1 MARSSILEYLENF
14 RLHAAE
20 PAYVFRRGY
29 RVQRWSYGEVLQNA
43 YRFAHAIEARGIGRG
58 AKVVIWGEN
67 CAEWIVAFF
76 GCLLRGAIVVPIDKI
91 AAPDFAARV
100 AQQVDAKLCV
110 GSAQNTIPGVAHFD
124 LETLRE
130 QLVKVSDAPLVV
142 AGVGRD
148 DIVQIVFTSGTTAEP
163 RGVVITHGNIL
174 ANLEPLEREI
184 GNYLKYERVFHP
196 LRFLNLLPLSHVFGQ
211 FLGIFLPQML
221 AATVLFQDTLNP
233 TEVIRAIK
241 TERVSVVVAVP
252 RLMESLKEK
261 LERDI
266 EAAGKTDW
274 FHRQFEAARDE
285 KFVKRWWRFRRI
297 HNQFG
302 WKFWAFIS
310 GGAALDA
317 ETEEFWRRL
326 SFVVI
331 QGYGLTETTSLISL
345 NHPFHTGKRSIGKVM
360 EGREMK
366 LDENGEILV
375 RGANVA
381 AGYWQNHELKPV
393 LGEDGWFRTGDLGA
407 LDAEGNLYFKGRK
420 KNVIV
425 TREGMNIYPED
436 LEAVLR
442 QQPEVRD
449 CVVVGLEQGGNA
461 EPIAALLLRNAADE
475 AEVVA
480 RANQHLAEFQ
490 RIRRWVT
497 WPEEDFPRTPTQKPK
512 IGVIQQAIKEK
523 FSSAAAVA
531 PAQGGL
537 GDLISRIT
545 GRSTGVLDPDAKL
558 EGDLNLSSMDRVE
571 LMSALEDR
579 YQVDL
584 SEANF
589 AQVSTVADLER
600 MLHQPQRAQQSGYH
614 YPRWAQRWPVTWI
627 RNFFYYLLS
636 LPATLIMAHPK
647 IVGRENLEGVEGPVL
662 ITCNHITYIDVGFVL
677 IAMPARIRNR
687 LAVGMLGERLWGM
700 WRPPASMNVLARWWQ
715 QAGYYLV
722 VALFN
727 VFPLPQQSGVRE
739 SFAFAGESVDR
750 GYSVVVFPEGRRTP
764 DGKPSPF
771 RSGVGLLAQRLGIPV
786 VSLRIDGLFDMKLSG
801 RKIARRGELKVHDW
815 QAFTVLSRNSR
826 GRNYQPIRTRHLD
839 FVMRLLA
846 PCYGEVIRI
855 SVLLVVR
862 NSGLLNRRPECC
874 SPAAEGNECAMRS

>member
-1 MARSSILEYLENF
+1 MARASILEYLDNF
-14 RLHAAE
+14 RRHE
-20 PAYVFRRGY
+20 REDAYVFRRGY
-29 RVQRWSYGEVLQNA
+29 RVQRWTYRDVLQQT
-43 YRFAHAIEARGIGRG
+43 YRFTRALEACGIGQG
-58 AKVVIWGEN
+58 DKVLIWGEN
-67 CAEWIVAFF
+67 CAEWVVAFF

-110 GSAQNTIPGVAHFD
+110 GSVHNSVSGMPHFD
-124 LETLRE
+124 LDSLRE
-130 QLVKVSDAPLVV
+130 QLAQFSDVPIATH
-142 AGVGRD
+142 ASRD
-148 DIVQIVFTSGTTAEP
+148 DIVQVVFTSGTTAEP

-174 ANLEPLEREI
+174 ANLEPLESQI
-184 GNYLKYERVFHP
+184 APYLKYERIFHP

-211 FLGIFLPQML
+211 FLGIFLPQLL
-221 AATVLFQDTLNP
+221 AGTVLFQDTLNP
-233 TEVIRAIK
+233 TEVMRTIK
-241 TERVSVVVAVP
+241 DERVSVVVAVP
-252 RLMESLKEK
+252 RLMESLKDK
-261 LERDI
+261 IERDM
-266 EAAGKTDW
+266 EAAGQTEW
-274 FHRQFEAARDE
+274 FHRQREAIKDA
-285 KFVKRWWRFRRI
+285 KFPRRWWRFRKI

-345 NHPFHTGKRSIGKVM
+345 NHPFKTGKRSIGKVL

-366 LDENGEILV
+366 LDETGEILV

-381 AGYWQNHELKPV
+381 AGYWQGKEMKSV
-393 LGEDGWFRTGDLGA
+393 LAEDGWFRTGDLGA
-407 LDAEGNLYFKGRK
+407 LDADGNLYFKGRK

-425 TREGMNIYPED
+425 NREGMNIYPDD
-436 LEAVLR
+436 LEAVLK

-461 EPIAALLLRNAADE
+461 EPVAALLLRDAPADPAAI
-475 AEVVA
+475 VA
-480 RANQHLAEFQ
+480 RANGMLAQFQ
-490 RIRRWVT
+490 QMRRWLV

-512 IGVIQQAIKEK
+512 VGIIQQAVQQK
-523 FSSAAAVA
+523 FTSAGVA
-531 PAQGGL
+531 TPAQGGL
-537 GDLISRIT
+537 GELISRIT
-545 GRSTGVLDPDAKL
+545 GRTTTALAADAKL

-589 AQVSTVADLER
+589 AQVSTVGELER
-600 MLHQPQRAQQSGYH
+600 LLHEPQRAQQSGYR
-614 YPRWAQRWPVTWI
+614 YPRWAQRLPVRWI

-636 LPATLIMAHPK
+636 LPATLIMAHPTV
-647 IVGRENLEGVEGPVL
+647 VGRENLEGIEGPVL
-662 ITCNHITYIDVGFVL
+662 ITCNHVTYIDVGFVL
-677 IAMPARIRNR
+677 IAMPARIRNK
-687 LAVGMLGERLWGM
+687 LAVGMLGERLWAM
-700 WRPPASMNVLARWWQ
+700 WRPPASMNVFARWWQ

-750 GYSVVVFPEGRRTP
+750 GYSVVVFPEGRRSH

-771 RSGVGLLAQRLGIPV
+771 RSGVGMLAQKLNVPV
-786 VSLRIDGLFDMKLSG
+786 VPLRIDGLFDLKQSG
-801 RKIARRGELKVHDW
+801 RKLARPGELKVLIGKPLR
-815 QAFTVLSRNSR
+815 F
-826 GRNYQPIRTRHLD
+826 
-839 FVMRLLA
+839 
-846 PCYGEVIRI
+846 
-855 SVLLVVR
+855 
-862 NSGLLNRRPECC
+862 
-874 SPAAEGNECAMRS
+874 SPDTPAEEITSQLEDITWSL

>member
-1 MARSSILEYLENF
+1 MARASILEYLDNF
-14 RLHAAE
+14 RRHE
-20 PAYVFRRGY
+20 REDAYVFRRGY
-29 RVQRWSYGEVLQNA
+29 RVQRWTYRDVLQQT
-43 YRFAHAIEARGIGRG
+43 YRFTRALEACGIGQG
-58 AKVVIWGEN
+58 DKVLIWGEN
-67 CAEWIVAFF
+67 CAEWVVAFF

-110 GSAQNTIPGVAHFD
+110 GSVHNSVSGMPHFD
-124 LETLRE
+124 LDSLRE
-130 QLVKVSDAPLVV
+130 QLAQFSDVPIATY
-142 AGVGRD
+142 ASRD
-148 DIVQIVFTSGTTAEP
+148 DIVQVVFTSGTTAEP

-174 ANLEPLEREI
+174 ANLEPLESQI
-184 GNYLKYERVFHP
+184 APYLKYERIFHP
-196 LRFLNLLPLSHVFGQ
+196 LRFLNLLPLSHVLGQ
-211 FLGIFLPQML
+211 FLGIFLPQLL
-221 AATVLFQDTLNP
+221 AGTVLFQDTLNP
-233 TEVIRAIK
+233 TEVMRTIK
-241 TERVSVVVAVP
+241 DERVSVVVAVP
-252 RLMESLKEK
+252 RLMESLKDK
-261 LERDI
+261 IERDM
-266 EAAGKTDW
+266 EAAGQTEW
-274 FHRQFEAARDE
+274 FHRQREAVKDA
-285 KFVKRWWRFRRI
+285 KFPRRWWRFRKI

-345 NHPFHTGKRSIGKVM
+345 NHPFKTGKRSIGKVL

-366 LDENGEILV
+366 LDETGEILV

-381 AGYWQNHELKPV
+381 AGYWQGKEMKSV
-393 LGEDGWFRTGDLGA
+393 LAEDGWFRTGDLGA
-407 LDAEGNLYFKGRK
+407 LDADGNLYFKGRK

-425 TREGMNIYPED
+425 NREGMNIYPDD
-436 LEAVLR
+436 LEAVLK

-461 EPIAALLLRNAADE
+461 EPVAALLLRDAPADPAAI
-475 AEVVA
+475 VA
-480 RANQHLAEFQ
+480 RANGMLAQFQ
-490 RIRRWVT
+490 QMRRWLV

-512 IGVIQQAIKEK
+512 VGIIQQAVQQK
-523 FSSAAAVA
+523 FTSAGVA
-531 PAQGGL
+531 TPAQGGL
-537 GDLISRIT
+537 GELISRIT
-545 GRSTGVLDPDAKL
+545 GRTTTALAADAKL

-589 AQVSTVADLER
+589 AQVSTVGELER
-600 MLHQPQRAQQSGYH
+600 LLHEPQRAQQSGYR
-614 YPRWAQRWPVTWI
+614 YPRWAQRLPVRWI

-636 LPATLIMAHPK
+636 LPATLIMAHPTV
-647 IVGRENLEGVEGPVL
+647 VGRENLEGIEGPVL
-662 ITCNHITYIDVGFVL
+662 ITCNHVTYIDVGFVL
-677 IAMPARIRNR
+677 IAMPARIRNK
-687 LAVGMLGERLWGM
+687 LAVGMLGERLWAM
-700 WRPPASMNVLARWWQ
+700 WRPPASMNVFARWWQ

-750 GYSVVVFPEGRRTP
+750 GYSVVVFPEGRRSH

-771 RSGVGLLAQRLGIPV
+771 RSGVGMLAQKLNVPV
-786 VSLRIDGLFDMKLSG
+786 VPLRIDGLFDLKQSG
-801 RKIARRGELKVHDW
+801 RKLARPGELKVLIGKPLR
-815 QAFTVLSRNSR
+815 F
-826 GRNYQPIRTRHLD
+826 
-839 FVMRLLA
+839 
-846 PCYGEVIRI
+846 
-855 SVLLVVR
+855 
-862 NSGLLNRRPECC
+862 
-874 SPAAEGNECAMRS
+874 SPDTPAEEITSQLEDITWSL